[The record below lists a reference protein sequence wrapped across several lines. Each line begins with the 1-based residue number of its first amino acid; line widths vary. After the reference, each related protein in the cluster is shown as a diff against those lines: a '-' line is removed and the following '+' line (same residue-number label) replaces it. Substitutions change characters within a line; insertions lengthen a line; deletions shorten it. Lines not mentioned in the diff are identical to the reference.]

1 MTISRVSDAGQFLFV
16 QQRTQRVQVEIRE
29 LQEQIVSGRR
39 LLRPEQDPLGAG
51 QVVRHSASLTA
62 LAQYDDSSAFGVQ
75 VLAAQDDA
83 LDDANSLLV
92 RAEELASQ
100 FSSGIYTPA
109 QREAARE
116 EVHGLL
122 QGLTSVGNSE
132 LAGRRLWSGLS
143 QGGTPPFADPD
154 TTGYDPATAYT
165 GSTYQFEVKV
175 GADGAERIRV
185 STPGGQVFTDALQAL
200 QDLEDAL
207 DTTGSSADVAAT
219 LADLGAARDGLANE
233 RASVGG
239 RQAQLQSRITQVRGL
254 TEREATSRAEIRD
267 ADFIVVATQ
276 LAQANN
282 ALQALLA
289 AASQIKETS
298 LTGLLRL

>member
-1 MTISRVSDAGQFLFV
+1 MITRVSDAGQFAFV
-16 QQRTQRVQVEIRE
+16 QRRTQLVQVQIRE
-29 LQEQIVSGRR
+29 LQEQIVSGKR

-62 LAQYDDSSAFGVQ
+62 LAQYDDSATFGVQ
-75 VLAAQDDA
+75 VLSAQDDA
-83 LDDANSLLV
+83 LGDANNLLV
-92 RAEELASQ
+92 RAEELATQ

-109 QREAARE
+109 QRQAAAE

-122 QGLTSVGNSE
+122 QGMTSVGNSE
-132 LAGRRLWSGLS
+132 LGGRKLWSGLG
-143 QGGTPPFADPD
+143 QGGAPPFTDPD
-154 TTGYDPATAYT
+154 AGGYDPATAFT
-165 GSTYQFEVKV
+165 GSTHQFEVKI
-175 GADGAERIRV
+175 GGDGAERIRV
-185 STPGGQVFTDALQAL
+185 STPGGQVFTPGLQAL
-200 QDLEDAL
+200 QDLENAL
-207 DTTGSSADVAAT
+207 LDPTGDVAGT
-219 LADLGAARDGLANE
+219 LDDLAAARDGLASE

-254 TEREATSRAEIRD
+254 TVREATSRAEIRD
-267 ADFIVVATQ
+267 ADFITVATQ

>member
-1 MTISRVSDAGQFLFV
+1 MSITRVSDAAQFLFV

-39 LLRPEQDPLGAG
+39 LLRLEQDPLGAG
-51 QVVRHSASLTA
+51 QVVRHSSSLTA
-62 LAQYDDSSAFGVQ
+62 LAEYDDSATFGVQ
-75 VLAAQDDA
+75 VLSAQDDA

-92 RAEELASQ
+92 RAEELATQ
-100 FSSGIYTPA
+100 FSSGIYTDA
-109 QREAARE
+109 QRQAARE

-122 QGLTSVGNSE
+122 QGLTAVGNSE
-132 LAGRRLWSGLS
+132 LGGRRLWSGLG
-143 QGGTPPFADPD
+143 QGGAPPFTDPD
-154 TTGYDPATAYT
+154 TTGYDPSTAYT

-175 GADGAERIRV
+175 GGDSAERVRV
-185 STPGGQVFTDALQAL
+185 STPGDQVFSAGLQAL

-207 DTTGSSADVAAT
+207 ATPGGDVRGT
-219 LADLGAARDGLANE
+219 LDALGAARDDVANE

-239 RQAQLQSRITQVRGL
+239 RQSQLQARIGQVRGL
-254 TEREATSRAEIRD
+254 TEREASSRAEIRD

-289 AASQIKETS
+289 AASQMKETS

>member
-1 MTISRVSDAGQFLFV
+1 MTITRVSDAGQFLFV
-16 QQRTQRVQVEIRE
+16 QQRTQLVQVQIRE

-62 LAQYDDSSAFGVQ
+62 LAQYDGSSTFGVQ

-83 LDDANSLLV
+83 LGDGNSLLV

-100 FSSGIYTPA
+100 FASGLYSPA
-109 QREAARE
+109 QRDAARE

-122 QGLTSVGNSE
+122 QGLTAVGNSE
-132 LAGRRLWSGLS
+132 LGGRRLWSGLS
-143 QGGTPPFADPD
+143 QGAGPPFADPD
-154 TTGYDPATAYT
+154 TTGYDPATAYS
-165 GSTYQFEVKV
+165 GSTFQFEVKV
-175 GADGAERIRV
+175 GGGSDERVRV
-185 STPGGQVFTDALQAL
+185 STQGDQVFTPALQAL
-200 QDLEDAL
+200 QDLETAL
-207 DTTGSSADVAAT
+207 ATNGDVAGT
-219 LADLGAARDGLANE
+219 LDDLAAARDVLANE

-239 RQAQLQSRITQVRGL
+239 RQAQLQSRISQVRGL
-254 TEREATSRAEIRD
+254 TEREATSRSTIRD
-267 ADFIVVATQ
+267 ADFVVVATQ